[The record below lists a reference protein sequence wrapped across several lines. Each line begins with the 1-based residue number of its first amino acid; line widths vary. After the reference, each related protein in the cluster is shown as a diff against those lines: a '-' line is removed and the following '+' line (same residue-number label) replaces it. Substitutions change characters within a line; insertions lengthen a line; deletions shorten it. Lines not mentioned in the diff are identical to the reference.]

1 MDEVEYVE
9 DWADR
14 RQRRSEQPWSSFG
27 LTLANSSS
35 TAVLSPNLSDQS
47 PISPVSPSP
56 TRTPPLPSPL
66 TSEGDTGNV
75 DDPSLYAIPPAS
87 TTPTPCHTTMALTE
101 LEEDLLQ
108 YLTNHH
114 VAAFESALER
124 AQANLDLEAVGGDP
138 LHPIPRLDIHLALDP
153 STAADYSPLL
163 GHLLTH
169 YAGTPYF
176 NPHMP
181 STLGRQC
188 YRYLLRACFRYLQR
202 RLAGPEPVPGP
213 GPARH
218 WIILPEQIHIVVQPT
233 HVPSL
238 PAYQIPPP
246 LPDGTGGLRAF
257 RIPLFQTAQR
267 LLLLSRVEISRV
279 YRPTLRP
286 TPRTWECRRNPRCRN
301 RYYMHFRPFGPPPY
315 TIHRSAGAH
324 YRVTGSSGW
333 SLPSSYPPV
342 PPAPTPADLVCPH
355 CKAALIETHK
365 PETLP
370 YEQRI
375 WLKDRS
381 GPGTTLGGLATNS
394 YGIRYTVEA
403 ILPHYLV
410 GHVRLGQRVR
420 LIVSVDHNSAES
432 PLERKMQQ
440 PWVDIRGGGHQS
452 RSGDGG
458 GTYTPAVRVLVW
470 SLTDQ
475 SDGRDPIRTLS
486 DYSLGP
492 QLPYYYHHH
501 HHPLGNPTDSA
512 HTIRTILF
520 HHVRSLFHRFT
531 AHSLHSAFPN
541 SDRGLKTGMLA
552 STPNSESPPPLPL
565 AGETLLASLV
575 SIVPVPPSGE
585 PVLPT
590 DHEEEEEEGG
600 TTPTKTGAC
609 LHVGILT
616 SFHSYGAVVHTL
628 RTLAHQLSRW
638 GSWVVVSGQST
649 GRVPQ
654 RKYFESSNGAEYL
667 EDPCLGDASDGVLLV
682 DEASALPPAQLIMLD
697 RLLQHNLA
705 AVQVRR
711 SPDPFPRQ
719 HALTVQGTC
728 VIWRVIPTQAFH
740 LGQRRRKQ
748 KESFPEVAT
757 PDYSQR
763 VAELAHYLAHCRQV
777 AVHTV
782 DGRVLSAPLSTS
794 SSPTCPGHP
803 SPSPVDSRLLLSRY
817 FDRFRAWQRKHPYV
831 LESGS
836 RVLITL
842 TKLTQAHAK
851 LHLRTV
857 PQVEDALFSVRVME
871 ATLTVKYRA
880 CVCSQGGLDWLIS
893 D

>member
-1 MDEVEYVE
+1 
-9 DWADR
+9 
-14 RQRRSEQPWSSFG
+14 
-27 LTLANSSS
+27 
-35 TAVLSPNLSDQS
+35 
-47 PISPVSPSP
+47 
-56 TRTPPLPSPL
+56 
-66 TSEGDTGNV
+66 
-75 DDPSLYAIPPAS
+75 
-87 TTPTPCHTTMALTE
+87 MALTE

-108 YLTNHH
+108 YLTDHH

-188 YRYLLRACFRYLQR
+188 YRYLLRACF
-202 RLAGPEPVPGP
+202 
-213 GPARH
+213 
-218 WIILPEQIHIVVQPT
+218 
-233 HVPSL
+233 
-238 PAYQIPPP
+238 
-246 LPDGTGGLRAF
+246 
-257 RIPLFQTAQR
+257 
-267 LLLLSRVEISRV
+267 
-279 YRPTLRP
+279 
-286 TPRTWECRRNPRCRN
+286 
-301 RYYMHFRPFGPPPY
+301 
-315 TIHRSAGAH
+315 
-324 YRVTGSSGW
+324 
-333 SLPSSYPPV
+333 
-342 PPAPTPADLVCPH
+342 
-355 CKAALIETHK
+355 
-365 PETLP
+365 
-370 YEQRI
+370 
-375 WLKDRS
+375 
-381 GPGTTLGGLATNS
+381 
-394 YGIRYTVEA
+394 
-403 ILPHYLV
+403 
-410 GHVRLGQRVR
+410 
-420 LIVSVDHNSAES
+420 
-432 PLERKMQQ
+432 
-440 PWVDIRGGGHQS
+440 
-452 RSGDGG
+452 
-458 GTYTPAVRVLVW
+458 
-470 SLTDQ
+470 
-475 SDGRDPIRTLS
+475 RTLS

-705 AVQVRR
+705 AVQ
-711 SPDPFPRQ
+711 
-719 HALTVQGTC
+719 
-728 VIWRVIPTQAFH
+728 
-740 LGQRRRKQ
+740 
-748 KESFPEVAT
+748 SFPEVAT